1 VVYVNAAVQQDVE
14 SDHNTPAMAQFAL
27 ECGASDRKRFGK
39 TCSVG
44 STIRDDI

>member
-27 ECGASDRKRFGK
+27 EDVEPA
-39 TCSVG
+39 TG
-44 STIRDDI
+44 SGSARRAR